1 MARAEVIFQFAKPLE
16 GDLGF
21 LAFWVRAGI
30 FSFYMSLFHMAFEA
44 VRSGMG
50 EIFLASRTFR

>member
-1 MARAEVIFQFAKPLE
+1 MIFQFAKPLE